1 MEKKILFVLLVQ
13 FFIPWFAITADTE
26 NAESRMIRIGV
37 DIRMGFQSCID
48 SWRPVAE
55 YLSKAIPG
63 HRFVIVPLASQ
74 PDLTR
79 MLENGDI
86 EFTVLNPALEIV
98 AEDRYGTVPLAT
110 MVESNHDGIKQ
121 FPSYAGYGGAI
132 IRRAQRSDIKTI
144 QDIRGLR
151 LSVVKPWSFTGWIAQ
166 WGFMGK
172 NNIDP
177 LKDVKQVIF
186 EGTHGQV
193 VKRVLDGSAD
203 AGAVDADLL
212 SQMARN
218 GKFPDNS
225 LYIFNRQGQAV
236 PLVVGEDP
244 TATDTYP
251 GWIFSKADATSDQ
264 LAQRVADALMKE
276 PLDTSVDGMPYR
288 VGWIAPRN
296 YGNVRRLLQKLMG
309 PQFAESAGFPPPKGN
324 PAWLIPAKIIGC
336 TIAVF
341 AVAFMFMHNSFH

>member
-1 MEKKILFVLLVQ
+1 MKKKILFVLLVQ

-26 NAESRMIRIGV
+26 NAESSMIRIGV

-74 PDLTR
+74 QDLTR
-79 MLENGDI
+79 MLENGDV

-110 MVESNHDGIKQ
+110 MVESNRDGIKQ

-151 LSVVKPWSFTGWIAQ
+151 LSAVKPWSFTGWIAQ
-166 WGFMGK
+166 WGFMAK

-177 LKDVKQVIF
+177 LKDVKQVVF

-193 VKRVLDGSAD
+193 VKSVLDGSAD
-203 AGAVDADLL
+203 AGTVDADLL

-218 GKFPDNS
+218 RKFPDNS

-236 PLVVGEDP
+236 PLVVGERSDSYGYLSRLDFFKGRCYLGSVG
-244 TATDTYP
+244 ATRGRRPHERTIGYERGRYAVSSRLDCP
-251 GWIFSKADATSDQ
+251 RKLWQRPSPASKT
-264 LAQRVADALMKE
+264 
-276 PLDTSVDGMPYR
+276 DGPAIR
-288 VGWIAPRN
+288 RI
-296 YGNVRRLLQKLMG
+296 RRL
-309 PQFAESAGFPPPKGN
+309 PAAEG
-324 PAWLIPAKIIGC
+324 
-336 TIAVF
+336 
-341 AVAFMFMHNSFH
+341 